1 MQKCVLQRRIVG
13 EAWVCGLCG
22 PSLVVGPPL
31 KIGDI
36 KGYPTLADPTSPSC
50 MNSLPS
56 WVLRPL
62 SIVSL
67 PMALAFCL
75 LNATVGAEPSLH
87 YSVSWVGNS
96 FSGASQKWVQNFL
109 IHTKVQ
115 PDGTVNT
122 WSHWDEG
129 GKKFGVYKDG
139 DVIGNTNVNPNSLE
153 THDQLGRLWK
163 VEVEY
168 TDPKHQEWEFV
179 PKGITCD
186 GKAVTFPELF
196 QPMALALA
204 NDASLMIADSGT
216 GPRQQVLFYDVTDAS
231 QPKLKRTFGERGGIG
246 SGKPGEIIPTKFWG
260 IRGLGMD
267 AASNLYVAMSEQGSV
282 LRSFTPEG
290 KLRWELHGE
299 FFCDVAAAD
308 PADDATTVW
317 GIQERYAMD
326 WSKPPGSDSK
336 WVSYT
341 LDRHKYP
348 NDPRGLMHV
357 KQQGEH
363 GLTSPQIVYLNGR
376 RFMFVGGMFAS
387 NFINIFRFDGEMAI
401 PSGLI
406 LQWGNNL
413 YNTDL
418 RWPPYKPAGV
428 TSIWRDM
435 NGDGDYQAEEF
446 APNTA
451 LVKPGPFWVDK
462 KGNIWMAY
470 GFFRYD
476 FQGLDAQDNPI
487 YSSDKVTVLDKPM
500 GVNKIARV
508 CYLDDTDTLIVA
520 EEGSDMRHITRVF
533 VCKGYLAG
541 NRETVSFVSGAGKE
555 AACVTAVGDFAFTG
569 VWKERGR
576 IWVNRLSDGAEVGV
590 FEPGP
595 TVGGVEN
602 TGWIDVLT
610 GINAFR
616 RSNGEYLVFVEENYK
631 AKSLIYRWR
640 P

>member
-1 MQKCVLQRRIVG
+1 MIVFGNANLDG
-13 EAWVCGLCG
+13 E
-22 PSLVVGPPL
+22 
-31 KIGDI
+31 
-36 KGYPTLADPTSPSC
+36 TN
-50 MNSLPS
+50 MNQSLPS
-56 WVLRPL
+56 ASRSVGVASTRPQMNLPWHLTVLALVVSAISTTVAAPL
-62 SIVSL
+62 
-67 PMALAFCL
+67 
-75 LNATVGAEPSLH
+75 NYTVT
-87 YSVSWVGNS
+87 WVGNS
-96 FSGASQKWVQNFL
+96 FPGASNRWVQNFL

-153 THDQLGRLWK
+153 TRDKLGRLWK
-163 VEVEY
+163 LEVTY
-168 TDPKHQEWEFV
+168 TDPKHQEWEFI

-186 GKAVTFPELF
+186 GKTVKFPELF

-204 NDASLMIADSGT
+204 NDGSLMVADSGT
-216 GPRQQVLFYDVTDAS
+216 GPRQQVLFYDVTNSD
-231 QPKLKRTFGERGGIG
+231 QPKLVKSFGERGGIS
-246 SGKPGEIIPTKFWG
+246 SGTPGEITPTKFWG

-267 AASNLYVAMSEQGSV
+267 AVGNLYVAMSEQGTV

-290 KLRWELHGE
+290 KLHWELHGE

-308 PADDATTVW
+308 PADDALTVW

-326 WSKPPGSDSK
+326 WSQPPGRDSK

-341 LDRHKYP
+341 LNRQKYP

-363 GLTSPQIVYLNGR
+363 GLTSPQMVYLKGK
-376 RFMFVGGMFAS
+376 RFLFVGGMFAS
-387 NFINIFRFDGEMAI
+387 NFINIFRFDGDLAI

-406 LQWGNNL
+406 LQWGNGL

-418 RWPPYKPAGV
+418 KWPPHKPAGA
-428 TSIWRDM
+428 SIWRDAD
-435 NGDGDYQAEEF
+435 GDGDYRATEF
-446 APNTA
+446 APNTER
-451 LVKPGPFWVDK
+451 VKPGPFWVDK
-462 KGNIWMAY
+462 QGNLWMAY

-476 FQGLDAQDNPI
+476 FQGLDAKGNPI
-487 YSSDKVTVLDKPM
+487 YAADKVTVLDKPK
-500 GVNKIARV
+500 GVNQVARV

-520 EEGSDMRHITRVF
+520 EEGTDEQGRPSMRHISRVF

-541 NRETVSFVSGAGKE
+541 NREAVSFVPGAVQE
-555 AACVTAVGDFAFTG
+555 AACVTAVGDYAFTG
-569 VWKERGR
+569 GWKTRGR
-576 IWVNRLSDGAEVGV
+576 IWVNRLSDRVEVGV
-590 FEPGP
+590 FDPGP

-602 TGWIDVLT
+602 TGWIDLLT
-610 GINAFR
+610 GITAFK
-616 RSNGEYLVFVEENYK
+616 RSTGEYLVFVEENYK
-631 AKSLIYRWR
+631 AKSLIYRWQ